1 MDVRRNVF
9 LIVKE
14 AVNNL
19 AKYSDCT
26 AVRIDFFVRMAVLKW
41 WLVMMERVL
50 KLRNVPIGTGC
61 AICITVPKKS
71 TESCRFA
78 LRREK
83 ENNRY
88 INTQKGVSKNHIF
101 IWLTKCFRIGIIVK
115 GMWNVSTGNTFLTD
129 SKSSE
134 KWNWI
139 SMLPFMRIMIRCTKA
154 LPVWSKVPACNAVKN
169 PEKDDLKRKG
179 AVASAK
185 REILK
190 KLYSQYKNGE
200 ISECTY
206 NGQTVYS
213 AAINAY
219 YAGSVIFDKRG
230 NRIGRGAI
238 MPMVM
243 SIPFVE
249 NGPAVRWFTEQRAIY
264 GVSPAMDKYNLGK

>member
-26 AVRIDFFVRMAVLKW
+26 AIRIDFFVRMAVLKW

-50 KLRNVPIGTGC
+50 
-61 AICITVPKKS
+61 
-71 TESCRFA
+71 
-78 LRREK
+78 
-83 ENNRY
+83 
-88 INTQKGVSKNHIF
+88 KNHIF

>member
-101 IWLTKCFRIGIIVK
+101 I
-115 GMWNVSTGNTFLTD
+115 
-129 SKSSE
+129 
-134 KWNWI
+134 
-139 SMLPFMRIMIRCTKA
+139 
-154 LPVWSKVPACNAVKN
+154 
-169 PEKDDLKRKG
+169 
-179 AVASAK
+179 
-185 REILK
+185 
-190 KLYSQYKNGE
+190 
-200 ISECTY
+200 
-206 NGQTVYS
+206 
-213 AAINAY
+213 
-219 YAGSVIFDKRG
+219 
-230 NRIGRGAI
+230 
-238 MPMVM
+238 
-243 SIPFVE
+243 
-249 NGPAVRWFTEQRAIY
+249 
-264 GVSPAMDKYNLGK
+264 